1 MMGWVSAPGG
11 QERDFILGLQG
22 PGPWGCSQPA
32 STVQARSRK
41 SQQAPSAAPFLPTF
55 KTKSQPMADLELTV
69 PN

>member
-1 MMGWVSAPGG
+1 MGWVSAPGG

-41 SQQAPSAAPFLPTF
+41 SQQAPSAPFFPSHFQDQKPTNGG
-55 KTKSQPMADLELTV
+55 S
-69 PN
+69 